1 MTEISENHMF
11 WNLGLADDELSS
23 MIVSF
28 KKNDVTNVVSEMY
41 HVILYEYD
49 TNKNDGKPSLT
60 MNVVCRLLDAKY
72 YAENL
77 MKTMKN
83 SLGFICSKHDT
94 SADFILSLLKTIEE
108 RTDLLWNF
116 VENDIKK

>member
-60 MNVVCRLLDAKY
+60 MNMVCRLLDAKY

-94 SADFILSLLKTIEE
+94 SADYIFNLLKTIEE